1 MKYRFD
7 TFERAATC
15 FALLCDAL
23 CPSRATAAAR
33 RSLRV
38 QSNPETTVLA
48 WHKEIKHPSFE
59 LRATRDSIR
68 LVFRETDLVITL
80 NATRFRLSL
89 DTAPPW
95 LRPPTVD
102 AICAAV
108 QKGTEPDLSGI
119 ATDRLQPV
127 DS

>member
-1 MKYRFD
+1 MKYRFE

-15 FALLCDAL
+15 FAILCNAL
-23 CPSRATAAAR
+23 CPSRATATAR

-48 WHKEIKHPSFE
+48 WHKEIRHPSFE

-68 LVFRETDLVITL
+68 LVFRETDLTITL

-95 LRPPTVD
+95 LRPPTID
-102 AICAAV
+102 AVCAAV
-108 QKGTEPDLSGI
+108 QKGTEPDLSWI
-119 ATDRLQPV
+119 ATDRPQPV